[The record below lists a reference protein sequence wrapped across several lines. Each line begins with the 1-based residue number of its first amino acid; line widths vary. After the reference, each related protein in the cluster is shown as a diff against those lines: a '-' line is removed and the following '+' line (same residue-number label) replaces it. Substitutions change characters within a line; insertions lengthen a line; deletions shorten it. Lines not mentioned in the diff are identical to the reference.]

1 MTAPPPTT
9 LEIVTTRFG
18 VTELRR
24 RWEAADPW
32 ASVLIV
38 HGLAEHSGRY
48 EQVGNQLAGAG
59 LDTHGFDLT
68 GFGGSGG
75 IRADTADW
83 GSYLLQVLDNLAM
96 LFDRGLPVVVL
107 GHSVGGLLVIDYA
120 MSRHRRPDLMVLHA
134 PAVDAV
140 APAWKRKAAPI
151 LADLIPTLTLANPI
165 DPYRI
170 FNDPAVA
177 ADYIADP
184 LVVPRTTVRLGAHIL
199 AAMDR
204 VQASI
209 DRFGAP
215 CLVAHGQDDT
225 LVPPDTS
232 EALGR
237 LPNVER
243 RVYPGMRHASI
254 QEAAGRPV
262 VDEIVTWL
270 RARIRNL

>member
-1 MTAPPPTT
+1 MTAPPLAS

-24 RWEAADPW
+24 RWEASDPW

-48 EQVGNQLAGAG
+48 EQVGSRLAAAG
-59 LDTHGFDLT
+59 LDTHAFDLT

-75 IRADTADW
+75 IRADVAHW
-83 GSYLLQVLDNLAM
+83 GSYLLQVLDNLGR
-96 LFDRGLPVVVL
+96 LFDLGIPVVVL
-107 GHSVGGLLVIDYA
+107 GHSVGGLLAIDYA
-120 MSRHRRPDLMVLHA
+120 MSRHRQPDLVVLHA

-140 APAWKRKAAPI
+140 APAWKRKSAPI
-151 LADLIPTLTLANPI
+151 LANVIPTLTMANPI

-170 FNDPAVA
+170 FDDPAVA
-177 ADYIADP
+177 ADYAADP

-209 DRFGAP
+209 DRFGAS
-215 CLVAHGQDDT
+215 CLIAHGQDDT
-225 LVPPDTS
+225 LVPPATS

-237 LPNVER
+237 LANVER
-243 RVYPGMRHASI
+243 RVYPGMRHASF

-270 RARIRNL
+270 RARTRNL